1 MMQSGRFCLQR
12 KNVTKKRG
20 DQERSFLFTLV
31 YKTKEIGPQWVFRLV
46 LHSAYPRKKWL
57 VNHGGRFCLHLFTSN
72 ALMSKRHAGV
82 CKLLKNSLNWLCF
95 SRFFLK
101 WLVMKMRPPGIGS
114 MQVFK
119 AEEVIDEGRFCLHL
133 FTRRRFSFG
142 FACSSSSRSEAGESL
157 CLLRQL

>member
-1 MMQSGRFCLQR
+1 MQSGRFCLQR
-12 KNVTKKRG
+12 KNVTKKSG
-20 DQERSFLFTLV
+20 DQGRSFLFTLV
-31 YKTKEIGPQWVFRLV
+31 YKTKEIVPQCVFRLV

-72 ALMSKRHAGV
+72 ALISKRHAGV
-82 CKLLKNSLNWLCF
+82 CKLIKNSLNWLCF
-95 SRFFLK
+95 RMFFLK
-101 WLVMKMRPPGIGS
+101 RLVMKVRQPGIGGI
-114 MQVFK
+114 QVFN

-142 FACSSSSRSEAGESL
+142 VACFPSSRSEAGESL